1 MGFTCNVVRGF
12 SAFTPCLEHVP
23 AGGGGSVDN
32 ALVCVCTCRG
42 LFFAFG
48 SLRTCTK

>member
-1 MGFTCNVVRGF
+1 MR
-12 SAFTPCLEHVP
+12 S
-23 AGGGGSVDN
+23 GGGGGGLKTAHLKTCIMYTNNIVAN
-32 ALVCVCTCRG
+32 ALVCVCICRG